1 MNLTFNRIQPQSL
14 TTDNTHPSTNCQ
26 PAGGSSDVGSTVSKL
41 LLAACAM
48 GFACTF
54 SAPMGGV
61 IFALELMSLGGMEHW
76 NAWKRQRLR
85 LKNHESGFHL
95 DDTYLFHPF
104 SWILKGMFEVE
115 VETVHS

>member
-1 MNLTFNRIQPQSL
+1 MNLTFNRIQPQSS

-76 NAWKRQRLR
+76 KRLERREAGRDRGQDLR
-85 LKNHESGFHL
+85 TMRVASTWLMHAFSIPFLGF
-95 DDTYLFHPF
+95 
-104 SWILKGMFEVE
+104 
-115 VETVHS
+115 